1 MRGCLRRHYLK
12 IRIDLLKIMRKIR
25 HKGRREQVF
34 TSRRTYDRQREKKK
48 WEKLP

>member
-1 MRGCLRRHYLK
+1 LK

-34 TSRRTYDRQREKKK
+34 TSRRTYGRQRDKKK